1 MKYWFL
7 VVLTA
12 LFLAGSTVAQEGGE
26 GAKLMLKIDFEE
38 PISGNGS
45 GVFAASSGTQETKW
59 GKTVAAVA
67 TTAMAKDGKP
77 WLAEHRVP
85 GKTGQAYLFG
95 GDEDKRYITVP
106 YSEAIE
112 TGKSDFSIS
121 VWIKTVET
129 SGLILLKTTTA
140 PYWVVH
146 LDKGKPRLMLNDG
159 TGPTIALAARQV
171 VNDGLWHHVV
181 LTVKSNDAL
190 RFYVDGKVDGEVSFV
205 RNLAD
210 MTKKAAIGIGG
221 YGYPNW
227 YFKGAMDSLRLY
239 RGALTADQVKQLFN
253 EG

>member
-85 GKTGQAYLFG
+85 GK
-95 GDEDKRYITVP
+95 
-106 YSEAIE
+106 
-112 TGKSDFSIS
+112 
-121 VWIKTVET
+121 
-129 SGLILLKTTTA
+129 
-140 PYWVVH
+140 
-146 LDKGKPRLMLNDG
+146 
-159 TGPTIALAARQV
+159 
-171 VNDGLWHHVV
+171 
-181 LTVKSNDAL
+181 
-190 RFYVDGKVDGEVSFV
+190 
-205 RNLAD
+205 
-210 MTKKAAIGIGG
+210 
-221 YGYPNW
+221 
-227 YFKGAMDSLRLY
+227 
-239 RGALTADQVKQLFN
+239 
-253 EG
+253 